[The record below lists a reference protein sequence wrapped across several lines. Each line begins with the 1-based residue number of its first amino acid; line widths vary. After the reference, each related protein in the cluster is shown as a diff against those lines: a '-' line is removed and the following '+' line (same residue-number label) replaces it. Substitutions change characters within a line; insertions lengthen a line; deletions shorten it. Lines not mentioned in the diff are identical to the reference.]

1 FAQELV
7 IIPRGEVED
16 SNSLVLDG
24 ARQVSILN
32 VNEKYYAVVTALV
45 DNGVQIIDVTD
56 PENPVTKDSIID
68 DIASELAGAYAVST
82 YTIEDKH
89 YAIISGNQDN
99 GIQILDITN
108 PDTIIAKGIFNSGT
122 QGISL
127 QGLFDVAT
135 YSIGD
140 KYYTAVISSSLNQ
153 FRIFDVTDPDT
164 IMPKKH
170 SNRPAI
176 FDAYGIDTYS
186 IGNSHYAVV
195 VGNDRNGI
203 HIREV
208 TNPDEITYKHHI
220 YFNGPNGDGVG
231 GVASLESATD
241 VDVYSVG
248 GRYYAV
254 VTSEL
259 GKVQIMDVTNPNRM
273 IPKGMIENDNT
284 IKLGGARAVSTFSIG
299 DYHYAAIAAET
310 DNAVQILNITNPNR
324 ITPVDNISDNDT
336 LELAGL
342 RHIETYTIGS
352 KSYAIAPAQTDD
364 GIQILEL
371 NLIPTAD
378 AGKNKTVTIGR
389 TVTLDGS
396 ASTDNGDL
404 TYSWNQDSG
413 EDVEISD
420 DMIAM
425 PTFDA
430 PRKTDTLVF
439 TLTVND
445 GDNSDTDTVT
455 IKVIPKRD
463 IKDMDETIVAVQIT
477 GPNEITIAFNKEL
490 STFINSYLNFTI
502 SGEDTARN
510 ITGIDGSPSKRGII
524 SIDGEDVNAYLT
536 ILTFDGEPAPAGS
549 TGSMYIQHADHYLKL
564 ATVTDAQ
571 N

>member
-1 FAQELV
+1 MTT
-7 IIPRGEVED
+7 PVED
-16 SNSLVLDG
+16 
-24 ARQVSILN
+24 
-32 VNEKYYAVVTALV
+32 
-45 DNGVQIIDVTD
+45 GVQIIDVTD
-56 PENPVTKDSIID
+56 PDNPITKDSIID
-68 DIASELAGAYAVST
+68 NSTLKLASANAIST
-82 YTIEDKH
+82 YAIRDKH
-89 YAIISGNQDN
+89 YAIVSGNADN
-99 GIQILDITN
+99 GIQILEISDQGTIT
-108 PDTIIAKGIFNSGT
+108 AKGFSSTDMRDMNAI
-122 QGISL
+122 
-127 QGLFDVAT
+127 AT

-140 KYYTAVISSSLNQ
+140 KYYAVVIETTLNKFQ
-153 FRIFDVTDPDT
+153 IFDVTDPDT
-164 IMPKKH
+164 IMPKARSGNPKIID
-170 SNRPAI
+170 P
-176 FDAYGIDTYS
+176 YGIDTYS

-195 VGNDRNGI
+195 VGNDRDGI
-203 HIREV
+203 HIREI
-208 TNPDEITYKHHI
+208 TNPNEITRKHHI

-241 VDVYSVG
+241 VDVYSTG
-248 GRYYAV
+248 ARYYAV

-259 GKVQIMDVTNPNRM
+259 GKVQIMDVSNPNRM
-273 IPKGMIENDNT
+273 VAKGMIENDDT
-284 IKLGGARAVSTFSIG
+284 IKLGGARAVSTFSVG
-299 DYHYAAIAAET
+299 NDYYAAIAAET

-324 ITPVDNISDNDT
+324 IIPVDNISDDDT

-352 KSYAIAPAQTDD
+352 KSYAIVPAETDD

-396 ASTDNGDL
+396 ASTDDGDL

-413 EDVEISD
+413 ETVELSD
-420 DMIAM
+420 DMLAM
-425 PTFDA
+425 PTFEA

-439 TLTVND
+439 TLTVTDD
-445 GDNSDTDTVT
+445 GGYIDSDTVT

-477 GPNEITIAFNKEL
+477 GPNEITISFNKEL

-502 SGEDTARN
+502 SGEDKPRN

-524 SIDGEDVNAYLT
+524 TIDGEDVNAYIT
-536 ILTFDGEPAPAGS
+536 ILTFDGESVPAGS

-564 ATVTDAQ
+564 VTVTDAQ

>member
-1 FAQELV
+1 M
-7 IIPRGEVED
+7 I
-16 SNSLVLDG
+16 
-24 ARQVSILN
+24 N
-32 VNEKYYAVVTALV
+32 VNDKYYAVVTALV
-45 DNGVQIIDVTD
+45 DDGVQIIDVTD
-56 PENPVTKDSIID
+56 PENPVSKGSIID
-68 DIASELAGAYAVST
+68 GGTRELAGAYAVST

-108 PDTIIAKGIFNSGT
+108 PDAIIAKGVFMS
-122 QGISL
+122 ISTVQL
-127 QGLFDVAT
+127 QDLFDVAT

-140 KYYTAVISSSLNQ
+140 KYYTAVISSSLSQ
-153 FRIFDVTDPDT
+153 FRIFDVTDPDN
-164 IMPKKH
+164 IMPKEH
-170 SNRPAI
+170 SSRPVI
-176 FDAYGIDTYS
+176 HNAYGIDTYS

-203 HIREV
+203 HIRDV
-208 TNPDEITYKHHI
+208 TNPSDVMRKHHI
-220 YFNGPNGDGVG
+220 FYTDLP
-231 GVASLESATD
+231 SLESATD
-241 VDVYSVG
+241 VDVYSTG

-273 IPKGMIENDNT
+273 IPKGLIENDDT
-284 IKLGGARAVSTFSIG
+284 IKLGGARAVSTFSVG
-299 DYHYAAIAAET
+299 NDYYAAIAAET

-324 ITPVDNISDNDT
+324 IIPVDNISDDDT
-336 LELAGL
+336 LVLAGL
-342 RHIETYTIGS
+342 RHIEIYTIGA
-352 KSYAIAPAQTDD
+352 KNYAIVPAETDD

-396 ASTDNGDL
+396 ASIDDGDFS
-404 TYSWNQDSG
+404 YSWNQDSG
-413 EDVEISD
+413 EDVELSD

-439 TLTVND
+439 TLTVTD
-445 GDNSDTDTVT
+445 ESGHTDSDTVT
-455 IKVIPKRD
+455 VKVIPKRD
-463 IKDMDETIVAVQIT
+463 IKDMDETLIIAQIT
-477 GPNEITIAFNKEL
+477 GPNEITVAFNKEV

-502 SGEDTARN
+502 SGEDMARN

-549 TGSMYIQHADHYLKL
+549 TGSMYIQHSNHYLKL